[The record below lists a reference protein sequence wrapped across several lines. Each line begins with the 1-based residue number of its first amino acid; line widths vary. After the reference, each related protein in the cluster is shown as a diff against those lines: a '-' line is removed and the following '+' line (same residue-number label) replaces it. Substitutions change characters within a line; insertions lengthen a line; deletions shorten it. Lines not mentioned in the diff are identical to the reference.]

1 MPILCQIFRLLRRPG
16 VATFHDPMLR
26 LSSTSR
32 PLLSFTASAPPCWS
46 PPPLAPRVFPLM
58 APDLLVRRVSRFP
71 PGSRSM
77 SSNSGLEDKRLLISS
92 ANDHSVISQGTKNVE
107 TSGTTLEVIDEN
119 GRSATKD
126 TKSPLI
132 ASADK
137 VFPMELLPKSTHRDG
152 SIHRSTHA
160 WKKNY
165 AVYDR
170 SETRL
175 ADPKDCVFRNGK
187 CKRHNPSRVL
197 QFFSLK
203 LAELT
208 VDVGPVELYGYIAVR
223 DCLDTLLNYVV
234 NISRDDPVIVKQ
246 GSLINMAGPK
256 RGIDMYCAVLVEF
269 DIRIKAGKAERDD
282 HQLIDGVSGIA
293 DLWGVWNQAFTNR
306 IYGDCGAV
314 DITVARIDKAV
325 MANVEVAVSEVQ
337 SSFELCFSCF
347 IGGYNEEIRLFDGA
361 IGESRLLKRSVVA
374 VVDGSTL
381 DLKFKVAS
389 GPSGSA
395 EHCCSFK
402 ADSHGLDAHEIK
414 TEFGLMSVK
423 VTWSTLLSSQ

>member
-1 MPILCQIFRLLRRPG
+1 
-16 VATFHDPMLR
+16 
-26 LSSTSR
+26 
-32 PLLSFTASAPPCWS
+32 
-46 PPPLAPRVFPLM
+46 M
-58 APDLLVRRVSRFP
+58 A
-71 PGSRSM
+71 
-77 SSNSGLEDKRLLISS
+77 SNSGLEDKRLLISC

-107 TSGTTLEVIDEN
+107 TSGTTLDVRDQN
-119 GRSATKD
+119 GRSATKN
-126 TKSPLI
+126 TKSTLI
-132 ASADK
+132 ASGDEQDY
-137 VFPMELLPKSTHRDG
+137 VPPMELLPKSTHHDG
-152 SIHRSTHA
+152 SIRRSTHA

-165 AVYDR
+165 AVHDR
-170 SETRL
+170 TKTRL
-175 ADPKDCVFRNGK
+175 ADPKDCIFRNGK

-208 VDVGPVELYGYIAVR
+208 VHVGPIELYGYIAVR
-223 DCLDTLLNYVV
+223 DCRDTLLNYVV
-234 NISRDDPVIVKQ
+234 NISRDDPVIVNQ

-256 RGIDMYCAVLVEF
+256 RGIDLYCAVLVEF
-269 DIRIKAGKAERDD
+269 DIRIKAGKKERDD

-314 DITVARIDKAV
+314 DVTVARIDEAV
-325 MANVEVAVSEVQ
+325 IANVEVAVSEVQ

-361 IGESRLLKRSVVA
+361 VGECRLLKRSVVA

-389 GPSGSA
+389 EPSSSV
-395 EHCCSFK
+395 EHWCSFK
-402 ADSHGLDAHEIK
+402 ADTHGLDTREVK
-414 TEFGLMSVK
+414 TELGLMSVK
-423 VTWSTLLSSQ
+423 VAWSTLRSV

>member
-1 MPILCQIFRLLRRPG
+1 MVLYTEALMRGKR
-16 VATFHDPMLR
+16 TMLFM
-26 LSSTSR
+26 T
-32 PLLSFTASAPPCWS
+32 
-46 PPPLAPRVFPLM
+46 V
-58 APDLLVRRVSRFP
+58 VR
-71 PGSRSM
+71 
-77 SSNSGLEDKRLLISS
+77 
-92 ANDHSVISQGTKNVE
+92 
-107 TSGTTLEVIDEN
+107 
-119 GRSATKD
+119 
-126 TKSPLI
+126 
-132 ASADK
+132 
-137 VFPMELLPKSTHRDG
+137 
-152 SIHRSTHA
+152 
-160 WKKNY
+160 
-165 AVYDR
+165 
-170 SETRL
+170 
-175 ADPKDCVFRNGK
+175 
-187 CKRHNPSRVL
+187 
-197 QFFSLK
+197 
-203 LAELT
+203 
-208 VDVGPVELYGYIAVR
+208 
-223 DCLDTLLNYVV
+223 
-234 NISRDDPVIVKQ
+234 

>member
-1 MPILCQIFRLLRRPG
+1 MVLYTEALMRGKRTMLLMT
-16 VATFHDPMLR
+16 V
-26 LSSTSR
+26 
-32 PLLSFTASAPPCWS
+32 
-46 PPPLAPRVFPLM
+46 
-58 APDLLVRRVSRFP
+58 VR
-71 PGSRSM
+71 
-77 SSNSGLEDKRLLISS
+77 
-92 ANDHSVISQGTKNVE
+92 
-107 TSGTTLEVIDEN
+107 
-119 GRSATKD
+119 
-126 TKSPLI
+126 
-132 ASADK
+132 
-137 VFPMELLPKSTHRDG
+137 
-152 SIHRSTHA
+152 
-160 WKKNY
+160 
-165 AVYDR
+165 
-170 SETRL
+170 
-175 ADPKDCVFRNGK
+175 
-187 CKRHNPSRVL
+187 
-197 QFFSLK
+197 
-203 LAELT
+203 
-208 VDVGPVELYGYIAVR
+208 
-223 DCLDTLLNYVV
+223 
-234 NISRDDPVIVKQ
+234 

-314 DITVARIDKAV
+314 DITVARIDGAV

-374 VVDGSTL
+374 VADGSTL

-402 ADSHGLDAHEIK
+402 ADTHGLDTHQIK